1 MPLIHLTC
9 KKCKKNRP
17 RIFHKMPN
25 YKTWG
30 FCDCGGE
37 LVRSAT
43 GPTSQVIES
52 LDNGVQQRAVE
63 RYADAERMSRD
74 HAGANPETK
83 VDKFV

>member
-1 MPLIHLTC
+1 
-9 KKCKKNRP
+9 
-17 RIFHKMPN
+17 
-25 YKTWG
+25 
-30 FCDCGGE
+30 
-37 LVRSAT
+37 VRSAT